1 MAISILIFGQLTDI
15 TGADRISLPGIADTT
30 SLINELNDQYPELIN
45 VKYRIAVDKKIITGN
60 VAINEHSTIALMP
73 PFSGG

>member
-1 MAISILIFGQLTDI
+1 MAISILIFGHLTDI
-15 TGADRISLPGIADTT
+15 TGTDRISLPGIADTT
-30 SLINELNDQYPELIN
+30 SLINELNDQYPELMN